1 MSNADR
7 LKGFLSD
14 FKKSGSTK
22 VTISGDDEG
31 DTASL
36 LGGLNSWT
44 AKGLS
49 TIKGSL
55 NKVQETLP
63 TSVKVRENDVFEQ
76 LIQRLA
82 KSRINSHNDIWV
94 CLTHLFA

>member
-22 VTISGDDEG
+22 ITISGDDES
-31 DTASL
+31 DTTSL

-44 AKGLS
+44 SKGLS
-49 TIKGSL
+49 SIKGSL

-63 TSVKVRENDVFEQ
+63 TSVNVK
-76 LIQRLA
+76 
-82 KSRINSHNDIWV
+82 
-94 CLTHLFA
+94 

>member
-14 FKKSGSTK
+14 FKKSSGGSTK
-22 VTISGDDEG
+22 ITISGDDES

-44 AKGLS
+44 SKGLS
-49 TIKGSL
+49 SIKGSL

-63 TSVKVRENDVFEQ
+63 TSVKVS
-76 LIQRLA
+76 LA
-82 KSRINSHNDIWV
+82 FYHWLSFLLES
-94 CLTHLFA
+94 L

>member
-14 FKKSGSTK
+14 FKKSGGSTK
-22 VTISGDDEG
+22 ITISGDDES
-31 DTASL
+31 DTTSL

-44 AKGLS
+44 SKGLS
-49 TIKGSL
+49 SIKGSL

-63 TSVKVRENDVFEQ
+63 TSVKV
-76 LIQRLA
+76 I
-82 KSRINSHNDIWV
+82 SG
-94 CLTHLFA
+94 

>member
-7 LKGFLSD
+7 LKGFLND
-14 FKKSGSTK
+14 FKKSSSTK
-22 VTISGDDEG
+22 ISIPAGDEES
-31 DTASL
+31 DTTSL

-44 AKGLS
+44 TKGLS

-63 TSVKVRENDVFEQ
+63 TSVKVGNYKG
-76 LIQRLA
+76 LISGR
-82 KSRINSHNDIWV
+82 
-94 CLTHLFA
+94 

>member
-14 FKKSGSTK
+14 FKKSSGGSTK
-22 VTISGDDEG
+22 ITISGDDES

-44 AKGLS
+44 SKGLS
-49 TIKGSL
+49 SIKGSL

-63 TSVKVRENDVFEQ
+63 TSVKVSLNFLSLVKIFT
-76 LIQRLA
+76 
-82 KSRINSHNDIWV
+82 RIVMTIG
-94 CLTHLFA
+94 